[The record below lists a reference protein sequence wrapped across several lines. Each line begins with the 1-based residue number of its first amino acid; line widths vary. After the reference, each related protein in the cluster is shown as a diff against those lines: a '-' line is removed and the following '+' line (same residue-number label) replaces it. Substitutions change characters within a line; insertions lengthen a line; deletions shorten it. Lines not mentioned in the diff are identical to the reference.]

1 MLPAQ
6 VVYAFS
12 VVLSALAAFDK
23 HGCLSALLA
32 AFDNYECLSA
42 LAALGTYGCL
52 SALAFKMLPPV
63 CCPLL

>member
-12 VVLSALAAFDK
+12 VVFSSLAAFDK

-42 LAALGTYGCL
+42 LAAFGTYGCL
-52 SALAFKMLPPV
+52 SALAVIMLPPV